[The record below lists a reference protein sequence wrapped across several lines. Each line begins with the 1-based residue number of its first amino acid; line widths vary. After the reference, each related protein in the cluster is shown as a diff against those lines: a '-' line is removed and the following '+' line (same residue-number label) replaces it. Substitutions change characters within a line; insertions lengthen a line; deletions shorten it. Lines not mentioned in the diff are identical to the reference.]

1 MRRVLLIGLLFLCCC
16 KNKDTT
22 TTPTGAVDEKFS
34 FSAQYDSVLSV
45 YPNSDYNFSFYIR
58 VNSGNISKNIL
69 TCSISGLPAGVTV
82 TPVSQEVGV
91 LLGGVFTFKV
101 ANVAVGNY
109 PIKFEING
117 KQGSEMH
124 NLILQVKPLPDYAQ
138 ALAGTYA
145 GCFDYCL
152 PGTTTNYTSVVTA
165 VADTPYLLKISNLK
179 NLGTSFVVRGWT
191 SDVVIIPQQTVDG
204 RIVWGRGTF
213 SKDGRPGHGADY
225 VINIKDTIVAGTDTN
240 TCTVN
245 ILH

>member
-124 NLILQVKPLPDYAQ
+124 NLILQVKPLPDRNDHQLYFSSNSSGGYA
-138 ALAGTYA
+138 
-145 GCFDYCL
+145 L
-152 PGTTTNYTSVVTA
+152 P
-165 VADTPYLLKISNLK
+165 
-179 NLGTSFVVRGWT
+179 
-191 SDVVIIPQQTVDG
+191 
-204 RIVWGRGTF
+204 
-213 SKDGRPGHGADY
+213 
-225 VINIKDTIVAGTDTN
+225 IKDQQSKESRNIVRCERMDLRRCHNSTANSRWTYCVGPRH
-240 TCTVN
+240 
-245 ILH
+245 I